1 VRNRSSTCRLLVPLA
16 ALLLAAC
23 LGACSGEPAQPH
35 QHGDVDAGDLGSTPI
50 APAPGAALW
59 VVNGQGAS
67 LTVVALDGVELAD
80 GGVDAERIRV
90 HGTVALRGV
99 RFPHHVSL
107 SPDRS
112 FLVVADPG
120 MDFSRGHNHADGG
133 MMAMPG
139 ALLKL
144 DARTGE
150 ALAATALAQMNHN
163 GAVSAD
169 GREIWTTAMTN
180 PGQVLV
186 LDARTLAPLA
196 PPLTLADAEGAQ
208 DGATEVS
215 FSPDGRRAF
224 VANGLSG
231 TLSVLDVASRQVTAT
246 LRVGR
251 DPVGAWPGADG
262 LMYVDNELGQT
273 LSVVD
278 PGSAADAPARVLRS
292 LPLGFTPGMAAATPA
307 GQLWVSD
314 TGGGQVV
321 AYPPGGAVPERAV
334 RTGDG
339 AHGLTFS
346 PSHRLLFVTNQW
358 ADTLSVVE
366 VGSGRVLRELPTGK
380 APNGLVY
387 RPAP

>member
-1 VRNRSSTCRLLVPLA
+1 MSRLLTFLTLC
-16 ALLLAAC
+16 LLCAAC
-23 LGACSGEPAQPH
+23 ADAPVDPH
-35 QHGDVDAGDLGSTPI
+35 AGHGDAGAFGSRPI
-50 APAPGAALW
+50 APAPGEALW
-59 VVNGQGAS
+59 VVNGQGPS
-67 LTVVALDGVELAD
+67 FTVVALDGAELPD
-80 GGVDAERIRV
+80 GGVDASRIRV
-90 HGTVALRGV
+90 HGTVALEGV
-99 RFPHHVSL
+99 RFPHHVAL

-133 MMAMPG
+133 LGMDMPG

-150 ALAATALAQMNHN
+150 TLAGTMLARMNHN
-163 GAVSAD
+163 GAISKD
-169 GREIWTTAMTN
+169 GREVWTTAMSN

-186 LDARTLAPLA
+186 LDAQTLAPLA
-196 PPLTLADAEGAQ
+196 EPITLEGQ

-215 FSPDGRRAF
+215 FSPDGRQAF

-246 LRVGR
+246 VRVGR

-278 PGSAADAPARVLRS
+278 PAGPGAPRVLRS
-292 LPLGFTPGMAAATPA
+292 LDLGFTPGMAAATPE

-314 TGGGQVV
+314 STNGQVV
-321 AYPPGGAVPERAV
+321 PYPPGGSVPLAPV
-334 RTGDG
+334 PTGEG
-339 AHGLTFS
+339 AHGLAFS

-358 ADTLSVVE
+358 EDSLSVIDVHARQ
-366 VGSGRVLRELPTGK
+366 VIKELPTGR

-387 RPAP
+387 RSP